1 VDSIG
6 WNFCLTRRNGSTT
19 TKCKKFHVVSVL
31 RKSPLNLRLVFN
43 SLLDL
48 QEVGCGGMDWTDLAE
63 DRVAGTC
70 KCGNELDEH
79 GFGSQE
85 GLLHG
90 VSK

>member
-1 VDSIG
+1 M
-6 WNFCLTRRNGSTT
+6 
-19 TKCKKFHVVSVL
+19 
-31 RKSPLNLRLVFN
+31 FN

-48 QEVGCGGMDWTDLAE
+48 QEVGCWGMDWTDLAE

-79 GFGSQE
+79 RFGSQE

>member
-1 VDSIG
+1 
-6 WNFCLTRRNGSTT
+6 
-19 TKCKKFHVVSVL
+19 
-31 RKSPLNLRLVFN
+31 
-43 SLLDL
+43 
-48 QEVGCGGMDWTDLAE
+48 MDWTDLAE

-79 GFGSQE
+79 RFGSQE